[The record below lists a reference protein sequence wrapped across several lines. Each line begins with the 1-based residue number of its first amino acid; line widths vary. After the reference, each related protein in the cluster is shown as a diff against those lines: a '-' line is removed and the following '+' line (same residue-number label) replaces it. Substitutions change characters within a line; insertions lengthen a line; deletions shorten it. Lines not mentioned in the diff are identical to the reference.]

1 MWIGIFISIM
11 IDTSKCQF
19 PQAGARAFD
28 EAGYI
33 QLGMY
38 NNYTICGNTGSDKVI
53 SYPFIVISAGGPHQ
67 TGWRAIF
74 IHNAP
79 GECLN
84 PYIKGPPPL

>member
-1 MWIGIFISIM
+1 MSG
-11 IDTSKCQF
+11 KL
-19 PQAGARAFD
+19 PAGTAFVSGQSGVGAVGKD
-28 EAGYI
+28 MG
-33 QLGMY
+33 LY

-53 SYPFIVISAGGPHQ
+53 SYQYIVISAGGPHQ

-79 GECLN
+79 EECLN

>member
-1 MWIGIFISIM
+1 MDFGKAAGIRIGKPAEFLCF
-11 IDTSKCQF
+11 KR
-19 PQAGARAFD
+19 G
-28 EAGYI
+28 
-33 QLGMY
+33 LY

-53 SYPFIVISAGGPHQ
+53 SYQFIVISAGGPHQ